1 MIEIFAASTATRLF
15 ITFILGLCFLFQ
27 TLAIV
32 LNFYR
37 HDRTTRRIIE
47 NLFEIAIL
55 SQIFIFSLLHGTVV
69 NGFRNGIVVPIGY
82 ENIRITIFIIIL
94 TFAIGVC
101 FLNRSLLPLIVIAAS
116 LITVPAIENIIGS
129 LFPEIFVITLIFFLA
144 RSITICR
151 SSLIA
156 IRTSISAFSII
167 DAVDTLHT
175 GVLFSEQ
182 DGYTVLSN
190 HQMQRLMLLLTGK
203 VFRNSV
209 EFYEMLLSDKYNSR
223 YEKVEIEGQSVYIL
237 PDGTAW
243 MFTKTE
249 ITLPIKRY
257 IHISATEVTE
267 NWALTTKLKH
277 QEEELR
283 KKSNE
288 LKKAISNLHILSK
301 EKEIDNAKMR
311 AHDILGQRLTV
322 LLRMIQSQE
331 DLDYELLISLSKGI
345 LAELKAEHD
354 ERSAFGELRSIQQ
367 IFAPIGVDINFKGQ
381 LPDNE
386 VQASLLVDIIREG
399 TANAVRHGFAT
410 QVNIEAEETEDLYN
424 MLITNNGHTVMNPI
438 MPGSGIRVMMKKIE
452 SQGGNLE
459 ITHYPQFKLAIV
471 LPGGGNLE

>member
-37 HDRTTRRIIE
+37 HDRTRRRVFE
-47 NLFEIAIL
+47 NLFEISIL

-69 NGFRNGIVVPIGY
+69 NGYRNGIVVPIGY
-82 ENIRITIFIIIL
+82 ENIRITMFIVIL
-94 TFAIGVC
+94 TLAIAVC
-101 FLNRSLLPLIVIAAS
+101 FLNRSLLPLSVIVPS
-116 LITVPAIENIIGS
+116 LIALPAIEAIIGS
-129 LFPEIFVITLIFFLA
+129 LFPGVFVAILMFFLV
-144 RSITICR
+144 RSITICI
-151 SSLIA
+151 SSIIA

-167 DAVDTLHT
+167 HAVDTLHT

-209 EFYEMLLSDKYNSR
+209 KFYEMLLSDKENSR
-223 YEKVEIEGQSVYIL
+223 YEKVEIEGQTVYLL

-249 ITLPIKRY
+249 ISLPIKSY
-257 IHISATEVTE
+257 IHISAAEVTE
-267 NWALTTKLKH
+267 NWALTAKLRD
-277 QEEELR
+277 QDEELR

-288 LKKAISNLHILSK
+288 LKKTISSLHILSK

-322 LLRMIQSQE
+322 LLRMIQSGE
-331 DLDYELLISLSKGI
+331 NLDYDLLVSLSKGI
-345 LAELKAEHD
+345 IAELKAEHD
-354 ERSAFGELRSIQQ
+354 EISAFAELRSIQQ

-381 LPDNE
+381 LPNNE
-386 VQASLLVDIIREG
+386 EQASLLVDIIREG
-399 TANAVRHGFAT
+399 SANAVRHGFAT
-410 QVNIEAEETEDLYN
+410 QVNIEAQETDDSYN
-424 MLITNNGHTVMNPI
+424 MSITNNGHTGIGPI
-438 MPGSGIRVMMKKIE
+438 TPGSGIRVMRKKVE

-459 ITHYPQFKLAIV
+459 IIHYPQFKLAIV